1 MRCFLIIFDLVIAAC
16 FILGALLTRVLL
28 PSAKNMHRHL
38 GIFHA
43 WRVTICISPV
53 DWRHRNRYCCWLGTF
68 SKMWILKQYLW
79 FLHAW
84 QRTGVGKM
92 YTASPTDRQTLWAT
106 DMIGCFSQEGFLASC
121 ISLHASCLLIAR
133 EAGYASPVSLAWG
146 WKVTNMIVWPHKRQ
160 SASLWSTPLDA
171 CVILPCLFGELS
183 TVY

>member
-28 PSAKNMHRHL
+28 PSAKNVHRHL
-38 GIFHA
+38 GILHA
-43 WRVTICISPV
+43 WRVKICISPV
-53 DWRHRNRYCCWLGTF
+53 DWRHRHRYCCWLGKF

-92 YTASPTDRQTLWAT
+92 YTASPTDKQTLWAT
-106 DMIGCFSQEGFLASC
+106 DMIGCFSQEAFFGKLYQFTC
-121 ISLHASCLLIAR
+121 ILSPNCKGSWLCKPGQSCLR
-133 EAGYASPVSLAWG
+133 VKGHEHDSLAAQA
-146 WKVTNMIVWPHKRQ
+146 TISITLIN
-160 SASLWSTPLDA
+160 S
-171 CVILPCLFGELS
+171 FGCMCDLTMFVELS